1 MKYAKIIRFDKSDL
15 NIFPLIAEEGELA
28 IVGTFS
34 FFNLNEENLKGK
46 MKQAFSNG
54 FLGIPSF
61 GYSTFITLTEVKEED
76 LKKLK
81 SCLSDCFLK
90 KYGAPSLEHAKKAAD
105 EEVNLMLDLCSS
117 HDKGSLISI
126 SREMSKEGIKEN
138 FRHLPKAESCAEQ
151 NIWTFEEENK

>member
-1 MKYAKIIRFDKSDL
+1 MKFAKTIRFDKSDL
-15 NIFPLIAEEGELA
+15 NIFPVVADEGELA

-34 FFNLNEENLKGK
+34 FFNLDEENLKGQ

-54 FLGIPSF
+54 FLGVPSY
-61 GYSTFITLTEVKEED
+61 GYSTFISLTDVEEQD

-81 SCLSDCFLK
+81 DNLSDCFVK
-90 KYGAPSLEHAKKAAD
+90 KYNAPSLEHAYKAAD
-105 EEVNLMLDLCSS
+105 DEVNLMLDLCSS

-126 SREMSKEGIKEN
+126 SREMTSDGIKEN

-151 NIWTFEEENK
+151 NIWTFEDES